1 MLLSAHLLASVP
13 AAAVCVCVCD
23 GQTVAG
29 VLFFWSYMLLVF
41 LILLNFLLAI
51 IVDAFSE
58 IKGAT
63 HEQTGKP
70 TDESAVHQFIIYN
83 LICKNWCSSLRCHMD
98 IHVACPCCQQA
109 LSC

>member
-1 MLLSAHLLASVP
+1 
-13 AAAVCVCVCD
+13 VCD

-70 TDESAVHQFIIYN
+70 TDESAVHRVITT
-83 LICKNWCSSLRCHMD
+83 LSASTGAHHSD
-98 IHVACPCCQQA
+98 VAWT
-109 LSC
+109 